1 MKKAKPDTAPFKIPI
16 LDLSG
21 FTTFQTYHGNTFE
34 FSMNGSRGTAM
45 FEPTPEFYRIAE
57 LFNNNAPVNV
67 LDFLNHQRQIK
78 AMLMS
83 RRQQGA

>member
-1 MKKAKPDTAPFKIPI
+1 MKTALVRIPI

-21 FTTFQTYHGNTFE
+21 FTPFQALHGNSFE
-34 FSMNGSRGTAM
+34 LSMNGSRGTAM

-57 LFNNNAPVNV
+57 LFNNNSPVNV

-83 RRQQGA
+83 RRHQGV